1 MSELKEQITESVEH
15 IRSKSKT
22 NPEVGIILGTGLG
35 ALADDIEA
43 ETIIPYEEIPHFPL
57 STVEFHA
64 GRLLLGALNG
74 KSVVA
79 MQGRFHRYEG
89 YTLKQITFPIRVMRA
104 LGAKTL
110 IVSTA
115 CGAMNP
121 QFRAGDIMF
130 ITDHINLLGD
140 NPLIGSNNEELGPR
154 FPDMS
159 EPYCRE
165 LIAVAEQVALEEKIR
180 VQKGVYA
187 AMTGPNL
194 ETAAEYRFLRIIG
207 ADVVGMSTVPEDI
220 VAVHAGM
227 RVLGLAVVTD
237 ICYPDTLQEADIEA
251 IIRTAEETEP
261 KLTRIIQK
269 VIERI

>member
-1 MSELKEQITESVEH
+1 MSELREQIAESVQA
-15 IRSKSKT
+15 IRAKSNLK
-22 NPEVGIILGTGLG
+22 PDVGIVLGTGLG

-43 ETIIPYEEIPHFPL
+43 EKIIPYEEVPHFPL

-64 GRLLLGALNG
+64 GRLILGTLNG
-74 KSVVA
+74 QNIVA

-89 YTLKQITFPIRVMRA
+89 YSLKQITFPVRVLRA
-104 LGAKTL
+104 LGAETL
-110 IVSTA
+110 IISTA

-121 QFRAGDIMF
+121 QFQAGDIML

-140 NPLIGSNNEELGPR
+140 NPLIGTNDEELGPR

-159 EPYCRE
+159 EPYNRK

-180 VQKGVYA
+180 IQKGVYA
-187 AMTGPNL
+187 ALTGPNL

-207 ADVVGMSTVPEDI
+207 ADVVGMSTVPEDL

-237 ICYPDTLQEADIEA
+237 ICYPDTLQKADIER

-269 VIERI
+269 VVERI